1 MNFNPNE
8 YDFSLIMKYL
18 KEYFDEYA
26 FEPDINP
33 ESNIIIDIK
42 NMMDN
47 NKWAMLFKFCKSN
60 RFRKNFIDVFF
71 NHYLIK
77 KLKNK
82 KYNDIKQLLQN
93 HNDNLFDIL
102 EPNEVNKRL
111 KYLDEF
117 FEIAHN
123 ELNEEDFIE
132 FYKIDKL
139 KNLLNFKNIK
149 LFANLS
155 KEINNMELENEIE
168 YNLRK
173 GRTNNIEKILNKC
186 KKNNYDNDYTKVFIL
201 VFFNKFIHNLK
212 KETFYKIKD
221 DLKNMITPKCPVFKD
236 LSRKCLSEKNYN
248 DLCKYEIFKN
258 LMTSEELEEFKQD
271 ISYIEAE
278 REKLGPKFIE
288 LFD

>member
-1 MNFNPNE
+1 MNFDPDE
-8 YDFSLIMKYL
+8 YDISLIMKYL
-18 KEYFDEYA
+18 KEYFDEHA

-33 ESNIIIDIK
+33 ESNIIVDIK
-42 NMMDN
+42 NMMDD
-47 NKWAMLFKFCKSN
+47 NKWIMLFKFCESKTFCN
-60 RFRKNFIDVFF
+60 HFIDEFF
-71 NHYLIK
+71 SDYLIE

-82 KYNDIKQLLQN
+82 KHNDIKQVLEDY
-93 HNDNLFDIL
+93 NDKFFNILTPEKVNRRLEKFDL
-102 EPNEVNKRL
+102 
-111 KYLDEF
+111 F
-117 FEIAHN
+117 FERVEN

-139 KNLLNFKNIK
+139 KNLLNLKNLK
-149 LFANLS
+149 LIANLS
-155 KEINNMELENEIE
+155 KDINNMELENEIE

-173 GRTNNIEKILNKC
+173 GRKINIEKVLNKC
-186 KKNNYDNDYTKVFIL
+186 KKNNYNNDYTKIFIL

-212 KETFYKIKD
+212 EETFYKIRD

-258 LMTSEELEEFKQD
+258 LMTSEELEEFKHD
-271 ISYIEAE
+271 ITIRKKE
-278 REKLGPKFIE
+278 REKLGLEFVK